1 MQKEDLINALL
12 DELESSVPTQR
23 YIHYFDSEIT
33 KESVQSLID
42 HLHGCPQIDLYF
54 STHGG
59 EMTAMK
65 VLIKFLNNHPDI
77 NVYLTDLI
85 ASAGTFLLTDYTG
98 NLFLD
103 EGLELILFHL
113 GDRPVEG
120 QFRKTTFNTQIL
132 FEQLQEEN
140 NKYVNKFKELG
151 LNSKEIKRILEGDDV
166 ILYRKDF
173 ERLKLN

>member
-12 DELESSVPTQR
+12 DELESSTPTQR
-23 YIHYFDSEIT
+23 YIHYFEDNIT
-33 KESVQSLID
+33 KESVQELID
-42 HLHGCPQIDLYF
+42 HLYGCPQVDLYF

-65 VLIKFLNNHPDI
+65 ILIKFLNNHPDI
-77 NVYLTDLI
+77 NVYLTDMI
-85 ASAGTFLLTDYTG
+85 ASAGTFLLTDFTG

-103 EGLELILFHL
+103 EGLEAILFHL
-113 GDRPVEG
+113 GDRAVEG

-132 FEQLQEEN
+132 YDQLQEEN
-140 NKYVNKFKELG
+140 NKYVAKYKELG
-151 LNSKEIKRILEGDDV
+151 LNTKEIKRIIEGDDV

-173 ERLKLN
+173 DRLKLN